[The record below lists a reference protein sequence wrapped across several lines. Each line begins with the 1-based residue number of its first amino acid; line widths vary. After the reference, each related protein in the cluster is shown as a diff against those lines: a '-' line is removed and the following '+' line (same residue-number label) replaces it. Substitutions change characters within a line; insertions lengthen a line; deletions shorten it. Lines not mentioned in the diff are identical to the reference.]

1 MFSLRTDPAD
11 TAINSGPNCMPDK
24 RRLKRRNLIYYLS
37 VFERNT
43 GRRIGQA
50 VNITT
55 EGIMLTSDS
64 SIETQRLFQL
74 KMLLPEEIKGNDE
87 ISFDARSLWCQRGIN
102 PDFYDIGFEFLC
114 ISQEN
119 AAIIEKLIF
128 GFSFHD

>member
-1 MFSLRTDPAD
+1 
-11 TAINSGPNCMPDK
+11 MPDK

-37 VFERNT
+37 VFDRNT
-43 GRRIGQA
+43 VRRIGQA

-55 EGIMLTSDS
+55 EGIMLASDAP
-64 SIETQRLFQL
+64 IETGTVFQL
-74 KMLLPEEIKGNDE
+74 KMLLPEDIKGNNE